1 MTSCARPARLKCP
14 KSVLPV
20 KFKLTRLEG
29 WLGRCLWRVDYLPPF
44 KGNRLASEVEAS
56 LWKRLKRAQA
66 DLRRLAC
73 ARKACV
79 HRYK

>member
-1 MTSCARPARLKCP
+1 M
-14 KSVLPV
+14 
-20 KFKLTRLEG
+20 
-29 WLGRCLWRVDYLPPF
+29 WRVDYLPPF
-44 KGNRLASEVEAS
+44 KGNRIASEVEVS